1 MKTLATFLLAIIFC
15 LPAFAQDEEDEK
27 KKIQI
32 GKTKQEKIDA
42 LIVSTLESID
52 GMDDPENVIPFS
64 LVRKS
69 EGIIIFPKAIKTSI
83 GMGGQSGR
91 GIAMIRK
98 GGGWSNPYIIKLQ
111 EISGG
116 LQFGVQISEIIIL
129 VKNADFIRDLE
140 KADMQ
145 IGADVNA
152 TAGPDGTNMAMDAN
166 PDLGADLLTYQK
178 SKGLFGGASLSGGA
192 LIYLKNLSEEM
203 YGEGATVDSILK
215 MKTPYDKSVQKVHH
229 ALSKMG
235 V

>member
-52 GMDDPENVIPFS
+52 GMDDPENGIPLS

-129 VKNADFIRDLE
+129 V
-140 KADMQ
+140 
-145 IGADVNA
+145 V
-152 TAGPDGTNMAMDAN
+152 
-166 PDLGADLLTYQK
+166 
-178 SKGLFGGASLSGGA
+178 
-192 LIYLKNLSEEM
+192 
-203 YGEGATVDSILK
+203 
-215 MKTPYDKSVQKVHH
+215 
-229 ALSKMG
+229 
-235 V
+235 